1 MSDVE
6 EEEVVQE
13 EEEEEEITDLI
24 SAIKKVQCRLR
35 TRFKQQSADTEFLV
49 NGLLHHEA
57 LNIYRIKLG
66 PSTSVYFEISLCIH
80 SRRKIWD

>member
-24 SAIKKVQCRLR
+24 SAIKKVESHLYE
-35 TRFKQQSADTEFLV
+35 FSSA
-49 NGLLHHEA
+49 
-57 LNIYRIKLG
+57 
-66 PSTSVYFEISLCIH
+66 
-80 SRRKIWD
+80 